1 MTQTANLSVKKPAGS
16 GNAAGRNK
24 KLGLGA
30 LLAVA
35 IGLVV
40 SQGVMVLMLQGVGM
54 AGLGFIIPLGLAYIL
69 ALSYSYA
76 CSFSE
81 LSLMIPRA
89 GSLSS
94 YTEVA
99 IGQFPAIL
107 ATFSG
112 YIVVAMFAL
121 SAELLL
127 LDLIINKVFPSASL
141 PPLSV
146 AFGMLGVFTILNLLN
161 IDIFARLQSLLAVV
175 MLVVLLL
182 LGFSAIS
189 HEQAQPLSQVIVEGA
204 GNPLGWGV
212 LTLAAVAIWGFV
224 GAEFVCP
231 LIEET
236 QRPERDI
243 PRAMIIGLSVIFCT
257 IAIYCF
263 GALLLIP
270 PEELATNGLPHYLFA
285 ERVFGKTGQLFLVTA
300 AVTATCSTLN
310 SSLATIPRMLSGMAQ
325 NSQAFPCFKRHSKKT
340 GSPWV
345 SVLFVAAITGL
356 PLLLMKGHSINLL
369 LSAAALSWLLAYM
382 IAHINVLVLRRRYP
396 NQHRPFRTPFYPLP
410 QIIGI
415 AGMLYA
421 IGNISPSAEQAMQI
435 YLVAGVVLGLV
446 SLIAVLWIKFVMR
459 KPLFKPEPLEQVM
472 SQGLVRNSTLQPS
485 VDTPTL

>member
-1 MTQTANLSVKKPAGS
+1 MTQKANLLLDAIPNARHIAGV
-16 GNAAGRNK
+16 RYK
-24 KLGLGA
+24 TLGLGA
-30 LLAVA
+30 LLSVA

-40 SQGVMVLMLQGVGM
+40 SQGVMVLMLQAVGI
-54 AGLGFIIPLGLAYIL
+54 AGLGFIIPLGLAYLL
-69 ALSYSYA
+69 ALSYA
-76 CSFSE
+76 FSFSE

-127 LDLIINKVFPSASL
+127 LDLIIGKVFPSSSL
-141 PPLSV
+141 PPLAV
-146 AFGMLGVFTILNLLN
+146 AFGILGIFTVLNLMN

-182 LGFSAIS
+182 LGLSAIS
-189 HEQAQPLSQVIVEGA
+189 HEQAQPLTSLFA
-204 GNPLGWGV
+204 NSSGNPLGWGV
-212 LTLAAVAIWGFV
+212 LTLVAMAIWGFV

-231 LIEET
+231 LVEEA

-243 PRAMIIGLSVIFCT
+243 PRSMIIGLSVIFCT
-257 IAIYCF
+257 IMIYCL
-263 GALLLIP
+263 GALLMIP

-285 ERVFGKTGQLFLVTA
+285 TVVFGETGQIFLVTA

-325 NSQAFPCFKRHSKKT
+325 NGQAFPCFKRHSAKT

-345 SVLFVAAITGL
+345 SVLFVASITGL
-356 PLLLMKGHSINLL
+356 PLLLMENDSINLL
-369 LSAAALSWLLAYM
+369 LSAAALAWLLAY
-382 IAHINVLVLRRRYP
+382 IITHINVLVLRRRYP

-410 QIIGI
+410 QVVGI
-415 AGMLYA
+415 VGMLYA
-421 IGNISPSAEQAMQI
+421 IGNISPSTEQAIQI
-435 YLVAGVVLGLV
+435 YKVAGVVLGLV

-459 KPLFKPEPLEQVM
+459 KPLFKPEPLAQ
-472 SQGLVRNSTLQPS
+472 
-485 VDTPTL
+485 TPLP

>member
-1 MTQTANLSVKKPAGS
+1 MTQKANLLLDAIPKASQIAG
-16 GNAAGRNK
+16 ARHK
-24 KLGLGA
+24 TLGLVA
-30 LLAVA
+30 LLSVS

-40 SQGVMVLMLQGVGM
+40 SQGVMVLMLQAVGI
-54 AGLGFIIPLGLAYIL
+54 AGFGFIIPLGLAYLL
-69 ALSYSYA
+69 ALSYA
-76 CSFSE
+76 FSFSE

-127 LDLIINKVFPSASL
+127 LDMIIGKVFPLLSL
-141 PPLSV
+141 PPLTV
-146 AFGMLGVFTILNLLN
+146 AFGILGLFTLLNLMN

-182 LGFSAIS
+182 LGLSAIS
-189 HEQAQPLSQVIVEGA
+189 HEQAQPLTNLLANSPV
-204 GNPLGWGV
+204 NPLGWGV
-212 LTLAAVAIWGFV
+212 LTLVAMAIWGFV

-231 LIEET
+231 LVEEA

-243 PRAMIIGLSVIFCT
+243 PRSMIIGLSVIFCT
-257 IAIYCF
+257 IVIYCL
-263 GALLLIP
+263 GALLMIP

-285 ERVFGKTGQLFLVTA
+285 TAVFGETGQIFLVTA

-325 NSQAFPCFKRHSKKT
+325 NGQAFPCFKRHSAKT

-345 SVLFVAAITGL
+345 SVLFVASITGL
-356 PLLLMKGHSINLL
+356 PLLLMENDSINLL
-369 LSAAALSWLLAYM
+369 LSAAALAWLLAY
-382 IAHINVLVLRRRYP
+382 IITHINVLVLRRRYP
-396 NQHRPFRTPFYPLP
+396 ARHRPFRTPFYPLP
-410 QIIGI
+410 QVIGI
-415 AGMLYA
+415 VGMLYA
-421 IGNISPSAEQAMQI
+421 IANISPSTEQAIQI
-435 YLVAGVVLGLV
+435 YQVAGVVLGLV

-459 KPLFKPEPLEQVM
+459 KPLFKPEPLVHAP
-472 SQGLVRNSTLQPS
+472 QPN
-485 VDTPTL
+485 VDTHTM